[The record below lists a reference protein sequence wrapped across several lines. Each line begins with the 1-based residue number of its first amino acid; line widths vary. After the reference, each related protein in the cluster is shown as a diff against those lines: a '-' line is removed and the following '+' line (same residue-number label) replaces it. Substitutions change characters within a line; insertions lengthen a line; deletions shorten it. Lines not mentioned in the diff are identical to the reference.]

1 MGKNN
6 NRAVGA
12 AFEQMA
18 ADYLE
23 SLGMCVTD
31 RNYFC
36 RGGEIDIVARD
47 NAYIVFCEVKYRRDT
62 RYGYP
67 EEAVD
72 ALKAARIRRTAA
84 GYMLSHHISENTPVR
99 FDVISVLG
107 NKINHIKDAF

>member
-47 NAYIVFCEVKYRRDT
+47 RAYIVFCEVKYRKDT

-72 ALKAARIRRTAA
+72 AVKAARIRKTA
-84 GYMLSHHISENTPVR
+84 GYYMLTHNISEDTPVR
-99 FDVISVLG
+99 FDVISILG
-107 NKINHIKDAF
+107 NRINHIKDAF